1 MAKQTFTVGQILT
14 SAQMTNLQQTAMGG
28 GSATAKTAS
37 YVLIAADAGST
48 VAMNAAG
55 STTIT
60 VNTAL
65 FAAGDTV
72 FIQNLGAG
80 VCTVTAGTATVS
92 TAGSLVLAQNQG
104 GELYFTSASASIFFQ
119 YATPQSS
126 GDIEGVTAG
135 TGISGGGTSG
145 TVTVTNSMATAIDAK
160 GDLVVGTGADAFSR
174 LAVGTNTHVLTADS
188 AEATGLKWAA
198 PSGGGSGMTFLH
210 RSSFTGVSTVN
221 YDYFSSSYYNY
232 LVIVEQIFSSD
243 STPLAASLLRLRHS
257 GTTITAGNY
266 NGGSFRLDR
275 GGSTGNTA
283 SSSATS
289 FTIALDVGSS
299 SQMNSYSFNVEKVG
313 NASEEAAFHGTGTL
327 GDGSYGAVFFGGSI
341 HNAQTYTGF
350 QLLADGSNITGTVSI
365 YGLAKS

>member
-1 MAKQTFTVGQILT
+1 MTKARDIASAIPAPSTVSSAELGYLDGVT
-14 SAQMTNLQQTAMGG
+14 SAIQTQVDAKI
-28 GSATAKTAS
+28 AKTLTTTTGDIIYAS
-37 YVLIAADAGST
+37 GANTPARLGIGST
-48 VAMNAAG
+48 SN
-55 STTIT
+55 
-60 VNTAL
+60 
-65 FAAGDTV
+65 
-72 FIQNLGAG
+72 
-80 VCTVTAGTATVS
+80 
-92 TAGSLVLAQNQG
+92 
-104 GELYFTSASASIFFQ
+104 
-119 YATPQSS
+119 
-126 GDIEGVTAG
+126 
-135 TGISGGGTSG
+135 
-145 TVTVTNSMATAIDAK
+145 
-160 GDLVVGTGADAFSR
+160 
-174 LAVGTNTHVLTADS
+174 VLTVAGGVP
-188 AEATGLKWAA
+188 TWAA
-198 PSGGGSGMTFLH
+198 PAASGSGMTFLH

-232 LVIVEQIFSSD
+232 LVIVEQIYSSD

-266 NGGSFRLDR
+266 NGGSFRLER
-275 GGSTGNTA
+275 AGATGNTA

-299 SQMNSYSFNVEKVG
+299 SQMNSYAFNFEKVG